1 MNRYER
7 ISNNKNAGKSFVRAK
22 VTELQKEQLEIL
34 AEINGTSKDELLNEV
49 VTNFIEFNL
58 EALGQYE
65 DKIQKV
71 KSEAKEKLNK
81 KVF

>member
-1 MNRYER
+1 MHKWQTENE
-7 ISNNKNAGKSFVRAK
+7 NKGKSFVRAK
-22 VTELQKEQLEIL
+22 VTELQKEQLEVL

-58 EALGQYE
+58 DAIGQYE
-65 DKIQKV
+65 DKIQKA

-81 KVF
+81 KVDL

>member
-22 VTELQKEQLEIL
+22 VSELQKEQLEVL
-34 AEINGTSKDELLNEV
+34 AEMNGSSKDELLNEV
-49 VTNFIEFNL
+49 ITNFIEFNL
-58 EALGQYE
+58 DAIGQYE
-65 DKIQKV
+65 DEIQKA
-71 KSEAKEKLNK
+71 KLEAKEKLNK

>member
-1 MNRYER
+1 MHKWQTENE
-7 ISNNKNAGKSFVRAK
+7 NKGKSYVRAK
-22 VTELQKEQLEIL
+22 VTELQKEQLETL

-58 EALGQYE
+58 DAISQYE
-65 DKIQKV
+65 EKIQKA
-71 KSEAKEKLNK
+71 KLEAKEKLNK

>member
-7 ISNNKNAGKSFVRAK
+7 ISNNKNAGKTFVRAK
-22 VTELQKEQLEIL
+22 VTELQKEQLETL

-49 VTNFIEFNL
+49 VINFIEFNL
-58 EALGQYE
+58 EAIGKYE
-65 DKIQKV
+65 DEIQKV
-71 KSEAKEKLNK
+71 KSEAKANINK

>member
-7 ISNNKNAGKSFVRAK
+7 ISNNKNAGKTFVRAK

>member
-1 MNRYER
+1 MNRYEK
-7 ISNNKNAGKSFVRAK
+7 ISNNKNAGKTFVRAK

-58 EALGQYE
+58 ETIGQYE